1 MKFISCI
8 LFLIIFSFQN
18 NFAQNSTEVTKYN
31 ASDVFNPLTNYY
43 PSTIYRSASGMPGPN
58 YWQNKADYTITCA
71 LNSDE
76 SMISGKV
83 RIEYTNNSPDAL
95 DFIWLQL
102 DQNKFNSESRGNKT
116 TPPFVG
122 RYGVKNFKGGYEIS
136 NVRVEKI
143 TKKTKILNVLDKFLV
158 EDTRMQLRLK
168 ENLNSGEKLSISMDF
183 NFKIPNNGS
192 DRMGKFSA
200 KNGTVFQLA
209 QWYPRVCVYDDITG
223 WNTNPYLGGGEF
235 YLEYGDIDFEIVV
248 PSNHIVV
255 ASGQLQNPKSVLNA
269 SQLKNLEKAYN
280 SEKTIEIHSPKEPE
294 KDFKEVSSTK
304 IWKFRCEN
312 TRDVAWASSE
322 AFVWDAAFAKLPS
335 GKKCLV
341 QSVYPIEYGGKLAW
355 GRSTEYAKH
364 SIEYYSK
371 TLMEYPY
378 PVATNVAGIVSG
390 MEYPGI
396 VFCGASDTQGDL
408 FGVTDHEFGHTWFPM
423 IVGSNERKYAWM
435 DEGFNTYFNELSLKE
450 FNKGEFYQEQFA
462 DQRAGIFYKNK
473 SILNYADAISESDLG
488 ILAYFK
494 PAMGLEMLKE
504 AVIGEDRFN
513 YAFKQYIKRWAFKHP
528 SPFDFFHTIENASG
542 EDLGWFWKSWFFEKY
557 KIDQAIK
564 SVNYKNNTPE
574 EGITIRLENME
585 QMPMP
590 VELEIK
596 EISGKIYEVNLP
608 VEIWQKSGEWIFDYP
623 SKQPIEYVKLNPR
636 RILPDINLRN
646 NIWKTNNR

>member
-1 MKFISCI
+1 MKVISII
-8 LFLIIFSFQN
+8 LFLTFFIFQN
-18 NFAQNSTEVTKYN
+18 TFAQNNTEVLKYN
-31 ASDVFNPLTNYY
+31 ASDVFNPLFNYR
-43 PSTIYRSASGMPGPN
+43 PSTIYRSASGVPGPN
-58 YWQNKADYTITCA
+58 YWQNRADYTISCA

-76 SMISGKV
+76 SVISGKV
-83 RIEYTNNSPDAL
+83 KIEYTNNSPDVL

-102 DQNKFNSESRGNKT
+102 DQNKFNSESRGSKT
-116 TPPFVG
+116 TPTFVG
-122 RYGVKNFKGGYEIS
+122 RYGIKNFNGGYEIS

-143 TKKTKILNVLDKFLV
+143 AKKTKVLNVLDKFLV

-168 ENLNSGEKLSISMDF
+168 ESLNSSEKLIISMDF
-183 NFKIPNNGS
+183 KFKIPNNGS
-192 DRMGKFSA
+192 DRMGKFLS

-209 QWYPRVCVYDDITG
+209 QWYPRVCVYDDISG

-235 YLEYGDIDFEIVV
+235 YLEYGDVDFEITV
-248 PSNHIVV
+248 PTNHIVV
-255 ASGQLQNPKSVLNA
+255 ASGQLQNPKTVLNP

-280 SEKTIEIHSPKEPE
+280 SEKTVEIQSAKEAGE
-294 KDFKEVSSTK
+294 NKSSLISTK
-304 IWKFRCEN
+304 TWKFRCEN

-322 AFVWDAAFAKLPS
+322 AFVWDAAYAKLPS

-341 QSVYPIEYGGKLAW
+341 QSVYPIEYGVQMAW
-355 GRSTEYAKH
+355 GRSTEFVKH

-378 PVATNVAGIVSG
+378 PVATNVAGVVSG

-396 VFCGASDTQGDL
+396 VFCGAGDREGDL

-435 DEGFNTYFNELSLKE
+435 DEGFNTYFNNLSLKE
-450 FNKGEFYQEQFA
+450 FNNGEFYREQFA
-462 DQRAGIFYKNK
+462 DQMANYFNRSK
-473 SILNYADAISESDLG
+473 SILNDADAILESDLG
-488 ILAYFK
+488 ILAYNK
-494 PAMGLEMLKE
+494 PAMGLQMLKD
-504 AVIGEDRFN
+504 AVLGEDRFN

-528 SPFDFFHTIENASG
+528 SPFDFFHTVENASG

-557 KIDQAIK
+557 KIDQSIK
-564 SVNYKNNTPE
+564 SVKYKNSSPE
-574 EGITIRLENME
+574 EGITIRLENIE

-596 EISGKIYEVNLP
+596 EVNGKMYQVNLP

-623 SKQPIEYVKLNPR
+623 TKQPIEYVKLNPR
-636 RILPDINLRN
+636 RILPDINLKN
-646 NIWKTNNR
+646 NIWRASTN

>member
-1 MKFISCI
+1 MKFISHI
-8 LFLIIFSFQN
+8 LFLIILSFQN
-18 NFAQNSTEVTKYN
+18 IFAQNSTEVSKYN
-31 ASDVFNPLTNYY
+31 ASEVFNPLANYN
-43 PSTIYRSASGMPGPN
+43 PSTIYRSASGMPGPS
-58 YWQNKADYTITCA
+58 YWQNRADYSIACA
-71 LNSDE
+71 LNCVE
-76 SMISGKV
+76 NTITGKV
-83 RIEYTNNSPDAL
+83 KIEYTNNSPDAL
-95 DFIWLQL
+95 DFVWLQL
-102 DQNKFNSESRGNKT
+102 DQNKFNSESRGNKI
-116 TPPFVG
+116 TPTFVG
-122 RYGVKNFKGGYEIS
+122 RYGVTNFNGGFEIS

-143 TKKTKILNVLDKFLV
+143 IKKTKVLNVLDKFLV

-168 ENLNSGEKLSISMDF
+168 ESLNSREKLSISMDF
-183 NFKIPNNGS
+183 KFKIPSNGS
-192 DRMGKFSA
+192 DRMGKFLS

-223 WNTNPYLGGGEF
+223 WNTSPYLGGGEF
-235 YLEYGDIDFEIVV
+235 FLEYGDIEFQITV

-255 ASGQLQNPKSVLNA
+255 ASGQLLNPKTVLNV

-280 SEKTIEIHSPKEPE
+280 SEKTIEIQSA
-294 KDFKEVSSTK
+294 KEVEKIMPNASSAKT
-304 IWKFRCEN
+304 WKFRCEN

-322 AFVWDAAFAKLPS
+322 AFVWDAAVAKLPS

-355 GRSTEYAKH
+355 GRSTEYVKH

-396 VFCGASDTQGDL
+396 VFCGASDREGEL

-435 DEGFNTYFNELSLKE
+435 DEGFNTYFNNLSLME
-450 FNKGEFYQEQFA
+450 FNKGEFYREQFA
-462 DQRAGIFYKNK
+462 DQTAGYFNKSK
-473 SILNYADAISESDLG
+473 SILNNADAISEADLG

-528 SPFDFFHTIENASG
+528 NPFDFFNTVENASG

-564 SVNYKNNTPE
+564 SVKYKNNSPA
-574 EGITIRLENME
+574 EGITIRLENMQ

-596 EISGKIYEVNLP
+596 EISGNIYQVKLP

-623 SKQPIEYVKLNPR
+623 SKQAVEYVKLNPR
-636 RILPDINLRN
+636 RILPDINLN
-646 NIWKTNNR
+646 NNMWKVSNQ